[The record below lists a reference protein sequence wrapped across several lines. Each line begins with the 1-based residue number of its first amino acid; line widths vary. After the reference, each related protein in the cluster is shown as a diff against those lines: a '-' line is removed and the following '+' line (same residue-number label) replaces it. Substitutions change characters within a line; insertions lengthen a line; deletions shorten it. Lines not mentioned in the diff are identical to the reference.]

1 MVMMHIFPK
10 TLLREYDAR
19 GTVGTSLSA
28 DDARTLA
35 KSLATATK
43 RRGGSRVAVGRDGR
57 LSSPTLSDAVVDGI
71 TSCGLEALDVGLGPT
86 PMLYYAIQHLNADS
100 GIMVTGSHNPPGD
113 NGFKMAWKDGPIY
126 GATIQDFG
134 AAANKGD
141 WDSGAGKARQLDIS
155 DDYVARVLQDFS
167 GTSVRAG
174 WDPGNGAAGAV
185 MDRILAKLPGFHP
198 MINGTVDG
206 TFPAH
211 HPDPTVDANLVQLQ
225 ALVRSEKLDIGI
237 AFDGDGDRV
246 GAIDSTGRVVRA
258 DQLMMIWARDVLRR
272 HPGAA
277 IVGDVKC
284 SKLLFDD
291 INKHGGKG
299 IIWKT
304 GHSLIKAKMKEL
316 NAPLAGEMSGHIFFA
331 DTYYGYDDG
340 PYAALRLLSALSHA
354 NMSLK
359 DFADSLPPV
368 HNTPELRIDCPEERK
383 FSAVAEIVARAKA
396 SGAKVVDIDGVRV
409 ESERGWWLIRASN
422 TQAAIIA
429 RAEGV
434 NQAALDE
441 LVGKLRSELASV
453 GLSMEHQAA
462 H

>member
-1 MVMMHIFPK
+1 MSHVFHS

-19 GTVGTSLSA
+19 GTVGKSLSA
-28 DDARTLA
+28 HDARALA

-43 RRGGSRVAVGRDGR
+43 RRGGTRIAVGRDGR
-57 LSSPTLSDAVVDGI
+57 LSSPELAAAVVEGI
-71 TSCGLEALDVGLGPT
+71 TACGVDALDIGLGPT
-86 PMLYYAIQHLNADS
+86 PMLYFAIHHLGADS

-126 GATIQDFG
+126 GATIQAFG
-134 AAANKGD
+134 ALAAKGD
-141 WDSGAGKARQLDIS
+141 WESGTGRATQLDIS

-174 WDPGNGAAGAV
+174 WDPGNGAAGHV
-185 MDRILAKLPGFHP
+185 MDRIVAKLPGVHP
-198 MINGTVDG
+198 IINGTVDG
-206 TFPAH
+206 HFPAH

-225 ALVRSEKLDIGI
+225 TLVRDQQLDIGI

-258 DQLMMIWARDVLRR
+258 DMLMMIWARDVLRTC
-272 HPGAA
+272 PGAA

-291 INKHGGKG
+291 INAHGGQG

-316 NAPLAGEMSGHIFFA
+316 KSPLAGEMSGHIFFA

-340 PYAALRLLSALSHA
+340 PYAALRLLSALAHA
-354 NMSLK
+354 GISLK

-368 HNTPELRIDCPEERK
+368 HNTPEMRIECPEERK
-383 FSAVAEIVARAKA
+383 FSAVAEIVARAHA
-396 SGAKVVDIDGVRV
+396 SGARVVDIDGARV
-409 ESERGWWLIRASN
+409 ESDSGWWLIRASN

-429 RAEGV
+429 RAEGI
-434 NQAALDE
+434 NQAALDD
-441 LVGKLRSELASV
+441 LVGKLRAELAHV
-453 GLSMEHQAA
+453 GLSMDAPAA

>member
-1 MVMMHIFPK
+1 MSHIFHK

-19 GTVGTSLSA
+19 GTVGQSLNA
-28 DDARTLA
+28 EDARALA
-35 KSLATATK
+35 MALATATK
-43 RRGGSRVAVGRDGR
+43 RKGGSRVAVGRDGR
-57 LSSPTLSDAVVDGI
+57 LSSPELAAAVVDGI
-71 TSCGLEALDVGLGPT
+71 TACGVEAIDVGLGPT
-86 PMLYYAIQHLNADS
+86 PMLYFAIHHLDADS
-100 GIMVTGSHNPPGD
+100 GIMITGSHNPPGD

-126 GATIQDFG
+126 GATIQHFG
-134 AAANKGD
+134 ALANAGDFEKGE
-141 WDSGAGKARQLDIS
+141 GKASTLDIS
-155 DDYVARVLQDFS
+155 DDYVARVLADFS
-167 GTSVRAG
+167 GSAVCAG

-185 MDRILAKLPGFHP
+185 MDRILAKLPGTHP

-225 ALVRSEKLDIGI
+225 KLVADENLDIGI

-258 DQLMMIWARDVLRR
+258 DQLMMVLARDVLRTR
-272 HPGAA
+272 PGAA

-291 INKHGGKG
+291 VAAHGGQG

-316 NAPLAGEMSGHIFFA
+316 QSPLAGEMSGHIFFA

-354 NMSLK
+354 NMTLK
-359 DFADSLPPV
+359 DFADSLPAV
-368 HNTPELRIDCPEERK
+368 FNTPEMRIDCPEERK

-396 SGAKVVDIDGVRV
+396 SGQHVVDIDGARV
-409 ESERGWWLIRASN
+409 ESSQGWWLVRASN

-429 RAEGV
+429 RAEGI
-434 NQAALDE
+434 NKAALDD
-441 LVGKLRSELASV
+441 LLGILRAELATV
-453 GLSMEHQAA
+453 GLSMDAQAA

>member
-1 MVMMHIFPK
+1 MSHIFHK

-19 GTVGTSLSA
+19 GTVGQSLSA
-28 DDARTLA
+28 DDARALA
-35 KSLATATK
+35 KSLATATR
-43 RRGGSRVAVGRDGR
+43 RRGGTRVAVGRDGR
-57 LSSPTLSDAVVDGI
+57 LSSPELAAAVVEGI
-71 TSCGLEALDVGLGPT
+71 TSCGVEALDVGLGPT
-86 PMLYYAIQHLNADS
+86 PMLYYAIHHLNADS

-113 NGFKMAWKDGPIY
+113 NGFKMAWIDGPIY

-134 AAANKGD
+134 TMASTGD
-141 WDSGAGKARQLDIS
+141 WDSGQGKTTTLDIS
-155 DDYVARVLQDFS
+155 DDYVARVLADFS

-185 MDRILAKLPGFHP
+185 MDRILAKLPGVHH

-206 TFPAH
+206 HFPAH

-225 ALVRSEKLDIGI
+225 QLVARENLDIGL
-237 AFDGDGDRV
+237 AFDGDGDRL

-258 DQLMMIWARDVLRR
+258 DMLMIIWARAVLRT

-291 INKHGGKG
+291 VNAHGGIG
-299 IIWKT
+299 TIWKT
-304 GHSLIKAKMKEL
+304 GHSLIKAKMKAL
-316 NAPLAGEMSGHIFFA
+316 KSPLAGEMSGHIFFA

-340 PYAALRLLSALSHA
+340 PYAALRLLSALSQA
-354 NMSLK
+354 NITLK
-359 DFADSLPPV
+359 EFADSLPPV
-368 HNTPELRIDCPEERK
+368 HNTPEMRIDCPEERK

-396 SGAKVVDIDGVRV
+396 SGARVVDIDGARV
-409 ESERGWWLIRASN
+409 ESDAGWWLIRASN

-434 NQAALDE
+434 NQAALDD
-441 LVGKLRSELASV
+441 LVGTLRSELATV
-453 GLSMEHQAA
+453 GLSLDAQAA